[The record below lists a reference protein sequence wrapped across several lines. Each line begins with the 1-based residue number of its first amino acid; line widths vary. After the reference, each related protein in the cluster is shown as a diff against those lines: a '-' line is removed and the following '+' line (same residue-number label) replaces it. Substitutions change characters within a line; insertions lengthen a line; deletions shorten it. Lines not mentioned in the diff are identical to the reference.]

1 MKRKLIQQM
10 LNEWRSDVWLLLQ
23 LMTVMLVLTYIC
35 GFLCSLYADH
45 GYPTGRKL
53 RDIYSADIHVLPNE
67 SDRYVP
73 YDSVYT
79 RQQDLDTLLS
89 RLRTN
94 PYVEMV
100 ATGGGNSMPYSS
112 SYYGGGLMYRTAEGF
127 SRRFE
132 ANNRQ
137 MSPELLVILGIR
149 GVNGETPQQ
158 LAEILRQG
166 NIILANAE
174 VNGKIP
180 SHLAEL
186 QRQGNIIIGIADST
200 CTDASEFLDKG
211 KVYNLDTVQMDYPVG
226 AIAYGMRRYDYEPMR
241 EGNAYLPLSDD
252 ASKIVV
258 RVKPGMG
265 RAFVESLSNLNM
277 EAGNLYIN
285 RYRSIESMRD
295 DIQGSIN
302 QNIRNFIFC
311 TVVILLMVFLAFLGT
326 FWLRTQQRMEEIAIR
341 KVNGATN
348 VDIYRR
354 CFGEGLILL
363 AAAAVLMLPVVE
375 WLFPRL
381 PILNIV
387 AISPVRTAV
396 GFLIAVILLAIPILG
411 GIYAPARRATRIE
424 PVDALKDM

>member
-1 MKRKLIQQM
+1 M
-10 LNEWRSDVWLLLQ
+10 WLLMQ
-23 LMTVMLVLTYIC
+23 LVTVMLVLTYIC
-35 GFLCSLYADH
+35 GFLYSLYDAH

-53 RDIYSADIHVLPNE
+53 RDIYAADIHELSKEN
-67 SDRYVP
+67 DRFVP

-89 RLRTN
+89 RLRIN
-94 PYVEMV
+94 PYVELV

-112 SYYGGGLMYRTAEGF
+112 SYCGGGLMYKTAEGF

-132 ANNRQ
+132 ANNRR

-166 NIILANAE
+166 NIILANSEVTAE
-174 VNGKIP
+174 LP
-180 SHLAEL
+180 PHLAEM
-186 QRQGNIIIGIADST
+186 QRRSNFILVHADSDQM
-200 CTDASEFLDKG
+200 DASEFLGKG
-211 KVYNLDTVQMDYPVG
+211 KVYNHDTVQMDYPVG
-226 AIAYGMRRYDYEPMR
+226 AIAYGMRRYDYEPMS
-241 EGNAYLPLSDD
+241 EGNAYLPLNDD

-265 RAFVESLSNLNM
+265 RAFVKSLTNLNM

-285 RYRSIESMRD
+285 RYRSIESLRD
-295 DIQGSIN
+295 DIQGNIN
-302 QNIRNFIFC
+302 LNIRNFILC
-311 TVVILLMVFLAFLGT
+311 AVVILLTVFLAFLGT

-348 VDIYRR
+348 GDIYRR

-363 AAAAVLMLPVVE
+363 AVAAVLMLPVAE

-381 PILNIV
+381 QLLNIKD
-387 AISPVRTAV
+387 ISPERTSV
-396 GFLIAVILLAIPILG
+396 GFLISVILLTIPILA

-424 PVDALKDM
+424 PVDALKDI

>member
-10 LNEWRSDVWLLLQ
+10 LNEWRSNLWLLLQ
-23 LMTVMLVLTYIC
+23 LVTVMLVLTYIC
-35 GFLCSLYADH
+35 GFLYSLYDAH

-53 RDIYSADIHVLPNE
+53 RDIYAADIHELSKEN
-67 SDRYVP
+67 DRFVP

-89 RLRTN
+89 RLRIN
-94 PYVEMV
+94 PYVELV

-112 SYYGGGLMYRTAEGF
+112 SYYGGGLMYKTAEGF

-132 ANNRQ
+132 ANNRR

-166 NIILANAE
+166 NIILANSEVTAE
-174 VNGKIP
+174 LP
-180 SHLAEL
+180 PHLAEM
-186 QRQGNIIIGIADST
+186 QRRSNFILVHADSDQM
-200 CTDASEFLDKG
+200 DASEFLGKG
-211 KVYNLDTVQMDYPVG
+211 KVYNHDTVQMDYPVG
-226 AIAYGMRRYDYEPMR
+226 AIAYGMRRYDYEPMS
-241 EGNAYLPLSDD
+241 EGNAYLPLNDD

-265 RAFVESLSNLNM
+265 RAFVKSLTNLNM

-285 RYRSIESMRD
+285 RYRSIESLRD
-295 DIQGSIN
+295 DIQGNIN
-302 QNIRNFIFC
+302 LNIRNFILC
-311 TVVILLMVFLAFLGT
+311 AVVILLTVFLAFLGT

-348 VDIYRR
+348 GDIYRR

-363 AAAAVLMLPVVE
+363 AVAAVLMLPVAE

-381 PILNIV
+381 QLLNIKD
-387 AISPVRTAV
+387 ISPERTSV
-396 GFLIAVILLAIPILG
+396 GFLISVILLTIPILA

-424 PVDALKDM
+424 PVDALKDI

>member
-1 MKRKLIQQM
+1 M
-10 LNEWRSDVWLLLQ
+10 WLLLQ
-23 LMTVMLVLTYIC
+23 LVTVMLVLTYIC
-35 GFLCSLYADH
+35 GFLYSLYDAH

-53 RDIYSADIHVLPNE
+53 RDIYAADIHELSKEN
-67 SDRYVP
+67 DRFVP

-89 RLRTN
+89 RLRIN
-94 PYVEMV
+94 PYVELV

-112 SYYGGGLMYRTAEGF
+112 SYYGGGLMYKTAEGF

-132 ANNRQ
+132 ANNRR

-166 NIILANAE
+166 NIILANSEVTAE
-174 VNGKIP
+174 LP
-180 SHLAEL
+180 PHLAEM
-186 QRQGNIIIGIADST
+186 QRRSNFILVHADSDQM
-200 CTDASEFLDKG
+200 DASEFLGKG
-211 KVYNLDTVQMDYPVG
+211 KVYNHDTVQMDYPVG
-226 AIAYGMRRYDYEPMR
+226 AIAYGMRRYDYEPMS
-241 EGNAYLPLSDD
+241 EGNAYLPLNDD

-265 RAFVESLSNLNM
+265 RAFVKSLTNLNM

-285 RYRSIESMRD
+285 RYRSIESLRD
-295 DIQGSIN
+295 DIQGNIN
-302 QNIRNFIFC
+302 LNIRNFILC
-311 TVVILLMVFLAFLGT
+311 AVVILLTVFLAFLGT

-348 VDIYRR
+348 GDIYRR

-363 AAAAVLMLPVVE
+363 AVAAVLMLPVAE

-381 PILNIV
+381 QLLNIKD
-387 AISPVRTAV
+387 ISPERTSV
-396 GFLIAVILLAIPILG
+396 GFLISVILLTIPILA

-424 PVDALKDM
+424 PVDALKDI

>member
-1 MKRKLIQQM
+1 M
-10 LNEWRSDVWLLLQ
+10 WLLLQ
-23 LMTVMLVLTYIC
+23 LVTVMLVLTYIC
-35 GFLCSLYADH
+35 VFLYSLYDAH

-53 RDIYSADIHVLPNE
+53 RDIYAADIHELSKEN
-67 SDRYVP
+67 DRFVP

-89 RLRTN
+89 RLRIN
-94 PYVEMV
+94 PYVELV

-112 SYYGGGLMYRTAEGF
+112 NYYGGGLMYKTAEGF

-132 ANNRQ
+132 ANNRR

-166 NIILANAE
+166 NIILANSEVTAE
-174 VNGKIP
+174 LP
-180 SHLAEL
+180 PHLAEM
-186 QRQGNIIIGIADST
+186 QRRSNFILVHADSDQM
-200 CTDASEFLDKG
+200 DASEFLGKG
-211 KVYNLDTVQMDYPVG
+211 KVYNHDTVQMDYPVG
-226 AIAYGMRRYDYEPMR
+226 AIAYGMRRYDYEPMS
-241 EGNAYLPLSDD
+241 EGNAYLPLNDD

-265 RAFVESLSNLNM
+265 RAFVKSLTNLNM

-285 RYRSIESMRD
+285 RYRSIESLRD
-295 DIQGSIN
+295 DIQGNIN
-302 QNIRNFIFC
+302 LNIRNFILC
-311 TVVILLMVFLAFLGT
+311 AVVILLTVFLAFLGT

-348 VDIYRR
+348 GDIYRR

-363 AAAAVLMLPVVE
+363 AVAAVLMLPVAE

-381 PILNIV
+381 QLLNIKD
-387 AISPVRTAV
+387 ISPERTSV
-396 GFLIAVILLAIPILG
+396 GFLISVILLTIPILA

-424 PVDALKDM
+424 PVDALKDI

>member
-10 LNEWRSDVWLLLQ
+10 LNEWRSNLWLLMQ
-23 LMTVMLVLTYIC
+23 LVTVMLVLTYIC
-35 GFLCSLYADH
+35 GFLYSLYDAH

-53 RDIYSADIHVLPNE
+53 RDIYAADIHELSKEN
-67 SDRYVP
+67 DRFVP

-89 RLRTN
+89 RLRIN
-94 PYVEMV
+94 PYVELV

-112 SYYGGGLMYRTAEGF
+112 SYYGGGLMYKTAEGF

-132 ANNRQ
+132 ANNRR

-166 NIILANAE
+166 NIILANSEVTAE
-174 VNGKIP
+174 LP
-180 SHLAEL
+180 PHLAEM
-186 QRQGNIIIGIADST
+186 QRRSNFILVHADSDQM
-200 CTDASEFLDKG
+200 DASEFLGKG
-211 KVYNLDTVQMDYPVG
+211 KVYNHDTVQMDYPVG
-226 AIAYGMRRYDYEPMR
+226 AIAYGMRRYDYEPMS
-241 EGNAYLPLSDD
+241 EGNAYLPLNDD

-265 RAFVESLSNLNM
+265 RAFVKSLTNLNM

-285 RYRSIESMRD
+285 RYRSIESLRD
-295 DIQGSIN
+295 DIQGNIN
-302 QNIRNFIFC
+302 LNIRNFILC
-311 TVVILLMVFLAFLGT
+311 AVVILLTVFLAFLGT
-326 FWLRTQQRMEEIAIR
+326 LWLRTQQRIEEIAIR

-348 VDIYRR
+348 GDIYRR

-363 AAAAVLMLPVVE
+363 AVAAVLMLPVAE

-381 PILNIV
+381 QLLNIKD
-387 AISPVRTAV
+387 ISPERTSV
-396 GFLIAVILLAIPILG
+396 GFLISVILLTIPILA

-424 PVDALKDM
+424 PVDALKDI

>member
-10 LNEWRSDVWLLLQ
+10 LNEWRSNLWLLLQ
-23 LMTVMLVLTYIC
+23 LVTVMLVLTYIC
-35 GFLCSLYADH
+35 GFLYSLYDAH

-53 RDIYSADIHVLPNE
+53 RDIYAADIHELSKEN
-67 SDRYVP
+67 DRFVP

-89 RLRTN
+89 RLRIN
-94 PYVEMV
+94 PYVELV

-112 SYYGGGLMYRTAEGF
+112 SYYGGGLMYKTAEGF

-132 ANNRQ
+132 ANNRR

-166 NIILANAE
+166 NIILANSEVTAE
-174 VNGKIP
+174 LP
-180 SHLAEL
+180 PHLAEM
-186 QRQGNIIIGIADST
+186 QRRSNFILVHADSDQM
-200 CTDASEFLDKG
+200 DASEFLGKG
-211 KVYNLDTVQMDYPVG
+211 KVYNHDTVQMDYPVG
-226 AIAYGMRRYDYEPMR
+226 AIAYGMRRYDYEPMN
-241 EGNAYLPLSDD
+241 EGNAYLPLNDD

-265 RAFVESLSNLNM
+265 RSFVKSLTNLNM

-285 RYRSIESMRD
+285 RYRSIESLRD
-295 DIQGSIN
+295 DIQGNIN
-302 QNIRNFIFC
+302 LNIRNFILC
-311 TVVILLMVFLAFLGT
+311 AVVILLTVFLAFLGT

-348 VDIYRR
+348 GDIYRR

-363 AAAAVLMLPVVE
+363 AVAAVLMLPVAE

-381 PILNIV
+381 QLLNIKD
-387 AISPVRTAV
+387 ISPERTAV
-396 GFLIAVILLAIPILG
+396 GFLISVILLTIPILA

>member
-1 MKRKLIQQM
+1 MKRKLIRQM
-10 LNEWRSDVWLLLQ
+10 LNEWRSNLWLLLQ
-23 LMTVMLVLTYIC
+23 LATVMLVLTYIC
-35 GFLCSLYADH
+35 GFLYSLYADH
-45 GYPTGRKL
+45 GYPTGCKL
-53 RDIYSADIHVLPNE
+53 RDIYAADIHELSKAN
-67 SDRYVP
+67 DRFVP

-79 RQQDLDTLLS
+79 RQQDLDTLL
-89 RLRTN
+89 RRIRTN

-158 LAEILRQG
+158 LAEIL
-166 NIILANAE
+166 
-174 VNGKIP
+174 
-180 SHLAEL
+180 
-186 QRQGNIIIGIADST
+186 RQGNIIIGIADST

-295 DIQGSIN
+295 DIQGDIN
-302 QNIRNFIFC
+302 LNIRNFIFC
-311 TVVILLMVFLAFLGT
+311 AVVILLMVFLAFLGT

-348 VDIYRR
+348 RDICRR
-354 CFGEGLILL
+354 CLGEGLILL
-363 AAAAVLMLPVVE
+363 AVAGVLMLPVAE
-375 WLFPRL
+375 WLFPSRML
-381 PILNIV
+381 LS
-387 AISPVRTAV
+387 AISPARTAV
-396 GFLIAVILLAIPILG
+396 GFLISVILLAIPILG
-411 GIYAPARRATRIE
+411 GIYAPARRAIRIE

>member
-10 LNEWRSDVWLLLQ
+10 LNEWRSNLWLLMQ
-23 LMTVMLVLTYIC
+23 LVTVMLVLTYIC
-35 GFLCSLYADH
+35 GFLYSLYDAH

-53 RDIYSADIHVLPNE
+53 RDIYAADIHELSKEN
-67 SDRYVP
+67 DRFVP

-89 RLRTN
+89 RLRIN
-94 PYVEMV
+94 PYVELV

-112 SYYGGGLMYRTAEGF
+112 SYYGGGLMYKTAEGF

-132 ANNRQ
+132 ANNRR

-166 NIILANAE
+166 NIILANSEVTAE
-174 VNGKIP
+174 LP
-180 SHLAEL
+180 PHLAEM
-186 QRQGNIIIGIADST
+186 QRRSNFILVHADSDQM
-200 CTDASEFLDKG
+200 DASEFLGKG
-211 KVYNLDTVQMDYPVG
+211 KVYNHDTVQMDYPVG
-226 AIAYGMRRYDYEPMR
+226 AIAYGMRRYDYEPMS
-241 EGNAYLPLSDD
+241 EGNAYLPLNDD

-265 RAFVESLSNLNM
+265 RAFVKSLTNLNM

-285 RYRSIESMRD
+285 RYRSIESLRD
-295 DIQGSIN
+295 DIQGNIN
-302 QNIRNFIFC
+302 LNIRNFILC
-311 TVVILLMVFLAFLGT
+311 AVVILLTVFLAFLGT

-348 VDIYRR
+348 GDIYRR

-363 AAAAVLMLPVVE
+363 AVAAVLMLPVAE

-381 PILNIV
+381 QLLNIKD
-387 AISPVRTAV
+387 ISPERTSV
-396 GFLIAVILLAIPILG
+396 GFLISVILLTIPILA

-424 PVDALKDM
+424 PVDALKDI